1 MDLDSSVLDQID
13 REIVG
18 ILATDGRISWTR
30 LAEAIHLAPSS
41 ASDRVR
47 RLERLGV
54 ITGYRADVNPTAMG
68 QDVRA
73 LVEVGLV
80 AGADAEE
87 FEQRLRTRVE
97 VAFAAYV
104 TGSSDYSVLV
114 NCTGAEG
121 LDEIVRWLRADTA
134 VARTESKFIL
144 RLVVS

>member
-1 MDLDSSVLDQID
+1 MDLDSSALDAID
-13 REIVG
+13 RQIVG

-80 AGADAEE
+80 AGADAED
-87 FEQRLRTRVE
+87 FEQRLKTRGE

-114 NCTGAEG
+114 NCSGSEG
-121 LDEIVRWLRADTA
+121 LDDIVRWLRADPA